1 MKVREVLKILDAD
14 GWKCVHI
21 RGSHRIMQ
29 HQSKSGIIVVPGNL
43 GDEIP
48 KGTLHAIFK
57 QAQLED

>member
-1 MKVREVLKILDAD
+1 MKVRELLKILDGD
-14 GWKCVHI
+14 GWNCVRI

-29 HQSKSGIIVVPGNL
+29 HPAKPGILVVPGNM
-43 GDEIP
+43 GDDIP